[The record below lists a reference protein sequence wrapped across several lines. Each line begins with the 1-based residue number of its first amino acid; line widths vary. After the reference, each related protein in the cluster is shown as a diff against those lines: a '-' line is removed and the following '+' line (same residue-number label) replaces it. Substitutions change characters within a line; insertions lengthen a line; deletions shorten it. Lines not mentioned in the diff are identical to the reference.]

1 MEDTQSGTAMVEGR
15 PHPSPLP
22 STGSGQ
28 RPEREGTGGSGQPAS
43 LGTEA
48 AGAAPRAEG
57 ERPAPDVDLEALIV
71 RVATAEATL
80 RQAMDE
86 RDAVTAA
93 LDQER
98 AARAE
103 AESALQA
110 AQAAREAVVQQL
122 AAGAGRYRAAV
133 LAAAPEV
140 PPELVVGETVD
151 AIDRSLGVARET
163 VAAVRRQLA
172 ERSAVER
179 VPAGAPARG
188 GPDLAALS
196 AREKIALALGAGR

>member
-1 MEDTQSGTAMVEGR
+1 MEDTRTGTAVVEGR

-22 STGSGQ
+22 GG
-28 RPEREGTGGSGQPAS
+28 EGTGGDGQPAS
-43 LGTEA
+43 LE
-48 AGAAPRAEG
+48 AGAGGEGPRAEA

-80 RQAMDE
+80 RLAQDE

-98 AARAE
+98 AARAG
-103 AESALQA
+103 AESALLAVQA
-110 AQAAREAVVQQL
+110 EREAAVQRL
-122 AAGAGRYRAAV
+122 ADGAGRYRAAL

-140 PPELVVGETVD
+140 PPELVVGDTVD
-151 AIDRSLGVARET
+151 AIDRSLAAARET

-172 ERSAVER
+172 ERTAVER
-179 VPAGAPARG
+179 VPAGSPARG
-188 GPDLAALS
+188 GPDLSALS